1 MECSAIS
8 AGVQK
13 DTKMAGINCE
23 CQFGLKNADFGNRKL
38 SVTPKGRT
46 TTTVSTT
53 EKRTKRTRTTTES
66 TSTTKPS
73 PSLANV
79 KIGNKMQ
86 CMAKNICDLNEMW
99 KRAKLTKRFEI
110 RKKCEEMVKNW
121 EQMTKEISTE
131 YENADNKNSALNK
144 NGQVFLADFI
154 SARIH

>member
-1 MECSAIS
+1 MSELS
-8 AGVQK
+8 GDV
-13 DTKMAGINCE
+13 
-23 CQFGLKNADFGNRKL
+23 LRKWNVL
-38 SVTPKGRT
+38 QSVP
-46 TTTVSTT
+46 
-53 EKRTKRTRTTTES
+53 
-66 TSTTKPS
+66 PS

-86 CMAKNICDLNEMW
+86 CMAKNICDINEMW
-99 KRAKLTKRFEI
+99 KGAKLTKRFEI